1 MASPIHVAAIMA
13 TLHKKLRCPACGQP
27 RPARARFCPAC
38 GQPTHRQKAPDRPLL
53 KKPDTGL
60 LAWLRNLW
68 R

>member
-27 RPARARFCPAC
+27 
-38 GQPTHRQKAPDRPLL
+38 THRKKATDRPLL